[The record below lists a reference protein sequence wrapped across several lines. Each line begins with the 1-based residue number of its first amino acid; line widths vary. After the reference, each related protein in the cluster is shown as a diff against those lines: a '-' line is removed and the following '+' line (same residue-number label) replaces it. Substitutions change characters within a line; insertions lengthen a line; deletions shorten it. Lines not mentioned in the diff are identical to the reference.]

1 MTSLQYSD
9 TAAAGYDEGVG
20 CMTRLVAPTTL
31 RMSRLSSGLQVL
43 DVAAGTG
50 IASETAATIV
60 GPAGHVT
67 AADIS
72 PAMLEQA
79 RKRLSGLGNVTITVE
94 DGTKLTFPEAHF
106 DRVICNMGLMYFP
119 DAARGVSEFY
129 RVLRPGGRAAA
140 AVFGTA
146 KLPFLSVVYFAIESV
161 ASQEKGM
168 GAKLHALGE
177 NDRLGKLFEVAGF
190 VDVEIGDETLHLKY
204 PSFEAYLSG
213 VEKGAGAAG
222 QAYMALP
229 EDQRLAVREDVRR
242 RVGDK
247 GGTLDVDVAIKFAS
261 GRKGLAP
268 APTTPRTS
276 LERN

>member
-1 MTSLQYSD
+1 MWALRSWGAPFREKIMTPLQYSD

-20 CMTRLVAPTTL
+20 CMTRLVAPMTL

-43 DVAAGTG
+43 DIAAGTG

-60 GPAGHVT
+60 GLSGRVT

-79 RKRLSGLGNVTITVE
+79 RNRLSGLGNVTITVE
-94 DGTKLTFPEAHF
+94 DGTNLTFPDAHF
-106 DRVICNMGLMYFP
+106 DRVICNMGLMYFL

-129 RVLRPGGRAAA
+129 RVLRHGGRAAV

-161 ASQEKGM
+161 ASKEMGM

-177 NDRLGKLFEVAGF
+177 NDRLGELF
-190 VDVEIGDETLHLKY
+190 K
-204 PSFEAYLSG
+204 
-213 VEKGAGAAG
+213 AAG
-222 QAYMALP
+222 LWMSKL
-229 EDQRLAVREDVRR
+229 RMKRC
-242 RVGDK
+242 
-247 GGTLDVDVAIKFAS
+247 T
-261 GRKGLAP
+261 
-268 APTTPRTS
+268 
-276 LERN
+276 